1 MTSREKLTVIL
12 NNQQHCI
19 RTNNQRRA
27 RYWERRAN
35 RWADRYVCKLLTLY
49 RKTHP

>member
-35 RWADRYVCKLLTLY
+35 RWTDRFVCRLLTRY
-49 RKTHP
+49 RKANP